1 MLAPTVLILA
11 AGQGT
16 RMRSG
21 TPKVLHELC
30 GIPMV
35 LWPVRAAQAAGASRV
50 VVVDSPARA
59 LRAVLPDTVEL
70 AVQPQSD
77 GTGGAVRAAAQLI
90 DPEAP
95 VVILSGDVPLV
106 SAQAIVELVDAHA
119 RSGALA
125 TMATALLEDPSGY
138 GRVVRDLDGSV
149 ARVVETK
156 KPGDASQAELQIRE
170 VNSGIYV
177 FDGSALLGVL
187 PRLSSDNAQGEFYLP
202 QALDLL
208 RSDGASIAAHVV
220 EDEALMLG
228 VNDRVALARV
238 RELAQRA
245 IAERHMLAGV
255 TIVDPRSTVIDVD
268 VQIGQDCVIEPGTA
282 LKGMTVVGVGAVV
295 GPHTIATDTAIG
307 DDAVLGPHTIAIDSR
322 IGARS
327 RVRVSWLERAELHAG
342 VMVGPFAYLRPGAV
356 LHDGAK
362 AGTFVEIK
370 NSDVGPG
377 TKIPHLSY
385 IGDADIGEQT
395 NLGAA
400 TITANYDGRSK
411 HRTTIGDRVRTAVD
425 TTLVAPVSL
434 GDDAYTGAGS
444 VLTDDVPPG
453 ALGIARARQ
462 KNIDDYAMRRA
473 PEEPSA
479 QAGQVGESEP

>member
-1 MLAPTVLILA
+1 MPAPTVLILA

-16 RMRSG
+16 RMRSS
-21 TPKVLHELC
+21 TPKVLHDLC

-59 LRAVLPDTVEL
+59 LRPALPDAVEL
-70 AVQPQSD
+70 AAQPQSD

-90 DPEAP
+90 DPQAP

-106 SAQAIVELVDAHA
+106 SAQTIAELVDAHA
-119 RSGALA
+119 HSGARA
-125 TMATALLEDPSGY
+125 TMATALLDDPSGY
-138 GRVVRDLDGSV
+138 GRVVRDPDGSV

-156 KPGDASQAELQIRE
+156 KPGDATDAELQIRE

-177 FDGSALLGVL
+177 FDGSALLGAL
-187 PRLSSDNAQGEFYLP
+187 PRLSSENAQGEFYLP

-208 RSDGASIAAHVV
+208 RADGASIAAHVV

-268 VQIGQDCVIEPGTA
+268 VEIGQDSLIEPGTA
-282 LKGMTVVGVGAVV
+282 LRGATVVGAGAVV

-307 DDAVLGPHTIAIDSR
+307 EGAVLGPHTTAIDSR

-342 VMVGPFAYLRPGAV
+342 VTVGPFAYLRPGAV
-356 LHDGAK
+356 LRDGAK

-370 NSDVGPG
+370 NSDIGEG
-377 TKIPHLSY
+377 AKIPHLSY
-385 IGDADIGEQT
+385 IGDADVGERT
-395 NLGAA
+395 NLGAG
-400 TITANYDGRSK
+400 TITANYDGHAK
-411 HRTTIGDRVRTAVD
+411 HRTKIGAGVRGGVD
-425 TTLVAPVSL
+425 TSFVAPVTV
-434 GDDAYTGAGS
+434 GDDAYTAAGS
-444 VLTDDVPPG
+444 VVTEDVPAG
-453 ALGIARARQ
+453 ALAIARARQ
-462 KNIDDYAMRRA
+462 ENLEDYARRR
-473 PEEPSA
+473 EEEA
-479 QAGQVGESEP
+479 